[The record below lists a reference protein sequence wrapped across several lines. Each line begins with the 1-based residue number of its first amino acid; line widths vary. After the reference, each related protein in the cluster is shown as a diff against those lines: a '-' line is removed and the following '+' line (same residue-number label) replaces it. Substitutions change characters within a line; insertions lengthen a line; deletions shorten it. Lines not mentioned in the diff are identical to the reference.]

1 MSFRLDR
8 RATLAI
14 GAFVHMIVLSAQN
27 VAKSFGV
34 NEVLKDVSFTLQQG
48 DRMGLV
54 GVNGCG
60 KSTLMRIIAGLE
72 SPDSGEI
79 SMARG
84 TRVGYLAQQDMVTHG
99 ASVWAELEKV
109 YEPVFEMEK
118 KIRSLE
124 AEMEHAHEDAAR
136 FARLSSEYDRL
147 CRSFEEADGYAWKSL
162 VSGVLNGLGFK
173 PSQYE
178 QNVDSLSGGEK
189 TRLCLARLLLQ
200 KPDLLLL
207 DEPTNHLDMETL
219 QWLENYLSAYRGSVL
234 VISHDRY
241 FLDHVCTC
249 MVEILMG
256 ASEQYGGNYTRY
268 IAQREERFETRIR
281 AYELQQKEIE
291 RQQAII
297 ARYRMFNREKSIRAA
312 ESREKA
318 LERMEKLDKPVDE
331 RAIRFKFEARR
342 RTGEDVLMVRE
353 VSKSFGEKHLFSG
366 LTLHVRAG
374 DRVALIGPNG
384 VGKSTLIKLIV
395 GEETP
400 DTGDIRY
407 GANVDIGYYDQHQS
421 TLHPEK
427 TVLDEV
433 WDRFPRMEQSDVRG
447 ALGMFL
453 FTGDDVFQPIRTLS
467 GGEKGRVALTALM
480 LRKDNVL
487 LLDEPTNHLDMD
499 SREVLED
506 ALSGFGGTIIT
517 VSHDR
522 YFINRVANRIIEMR
536 PDGVTEYIG
545 NYDDYVER
553 KSRPV
558 EQEAVAG
565 KTRTELD
572 KEKRREKLNKQA
584 LRQLKVRAQEAE
596 RAVGLKE
603 EEIAQLEAQMADPEL
618 YANAQR
624 AAEINRAYQKAQ
636 AELPLLY
643 EQWEQAEAALGSED
657 E

>member
-1 MSFRLDR
+1 
-8 RATLAI
+8 
-14 GAFVHMIVLSAQN
+14 MIILSAQS

-34 NEVLKDVSFTLQQG
+34 NAVLKDVSLTLEQG
-48 DRMGLV
+48 ERMGLV

-60 KSTLMRIIAGLE
+60 KSTLMRIIAGLDT
-72 SPDSGEI
+72 PDGGEI
-79 SMARG
+79 ALARG
-84 TRVGYLAQQDMVTHG
+84 VRVGYLAQQDMATG
-99 ASVWAELEKV
+99 GSSVWAELEQV

-118 KIRSLE
+118 RLRALE
-124 AEMEHAHEDAAR
+124 LDMEQAHEDAAR
-136 FARLSSEYDRL
+136 FAQLSAEYDRL
-147 CRSFEEADGYAWKSL
+147 TLRFEESDGYAWKSM

-178 QNVDSLSGGEK
+178 QSVDSLSGGEK

-219 QWLENYLSAYRGSVL
+219 TWLETYLSAYRGSVL

-256 ASEQYGGNYTRY
+256 QSEQYRGNYTRY
-268 IAQREERFETRIR
+268 ITQRQERFETRLR

-297 ARYRMFNREKSIRAA
+297 ARYRMYNREKSIRAA

-318 LERMEKLDKPVDE
+318 LERMEKLDKPMDE
-331 RAIRFKFEARR
+331 RAIHFRFEARR
-342 RTGEDVLMVRE
+342 RTGEDVLTIRE
-353 VSKSFGEKHLFSG
+353 ASKSFGEKHLFG
-366 LTLHVRAG
+366 PLDLHVRAG
-374 DRVALIGPNG
+374 DRIALIGPNG
-384 VGKSTLIKLIV
+384 VGKSTLIKLI
-395 GEETP
+395 
-400 DTGDIRY
+400 TGDVPADSGTIRY

-421 TLHPEK
+421 SLHPDK

-433 WDRFPRMEQSDVRG
+433 WDRFPQMEQSDVRG

-453 FTGDDVFQPIRTLS
+453 FSGDDVFKPIKTLS

-480 LRKDNVL
+480 LRKDNLL

-522 YFINRVANRIIEMR
+522 YFINRVADRVIEMR
-536 PDGVTEYIG
+536 PDGVTEYMG
-545 NYDDYVER
+545 NYDDYLE
-553 KSRPV
+553 KKNRPA
-558 EQEAVAG
+558 EQEVSAG
-565 KTRTELD
+565 KTKTELE
-572 KEKRREKLNKQA
+572 KEKRREKQSRQA

-596 RAVGLKE
+596 KAVGAKE
-603 EEIAQLEAQMADPEL
+603 EEIAALETQMADPAL
-618 YANAQR
+618 YADAQR
-624 AAEINRAYQKAQ
+624 AAAVQRDYQRAKD
-636 AELPLLY
+636 ELSALY
-643 EQWEQAEAALGSED
+643 EAWEQAEALLSEQD
-657 E
+657 A

>member
-1 MSFRLDR
+1 
-8 RATLAI
+8 
-14 GAFVHMIVLSAQN
+14 MIVLSAQN
-27 VAKSFGV
+27 VAKAFGV
-34 NEVLKDVSFTLQQG
+34 NVVLKDVSLTLQQG

-60 KSTLMRIIAGLE
+60 KSTLMRILAGLE
-72 SPDSGEI
+72 SADSGDI
-79 SMARG
+79 SMVRG
-84 TRVGYLAQQDMVTHG
+84 TRIGYLAQQNMVTSG
-99 ASVWAELEKV
+99 LSVWDELQKV
-109 YEPVFEMEK
+109 YEPVFDMERRLRELEEEMS
-118 KIRSLE
+118 R
-124 AEMEHAHEDAAR
+124 AHEEPDR
-136 FARLSSEYDRL
+136 FARLSSDYDKLLR
-147 CRSFEEADGYAWKSL
+147 RFEESDGYSWKSM

-173 PSQYE
+173 PFQYD
-178 QNVDSLSGGEK
+178 QTVDSLSGGEQ

-219 QWLENYLSAYRGSVL
+219 SWLENYLAAYKGSVL

-256 ASEQYGGNYTRY
+256 SSEQYSGNYTRY
-268 IAQREERFETRIR
+268 IAQRQERFETRMR

-297 ARYRMFNREKSIRAA
+297 ARYRMYNREKSIRAA

-331 RAIRFKFEARR
+331 RAIRFRFEARR
-342 RTGEDVLMVRE
+342 RTGEDVLMIKD
-353 VSKSFGEKHLFSG
+353 VSKSFGEKHLFAH
-366 LTLHVRAG
+366 LDLHVRMG

-384 VGKSTLIKLIV
+384 VGKSTLIKLIT
-395 GEETP
+395 GDEP
-400 DTGDIRY
+400 ADTGTIRY
-407 GANVDIGYYDQHQS
+407 GSNVDIGYYDQHQS
-421 TLHPEK
+421 ALHPEK

-453 FTGDDVFQPIRTLS
+453 FTGDDVFQPIKTLS

-480 LRKDNVL
+480 LRKDNLL

-506 ALSGFGGTIIT
+506 ALSDFGGTIIT

-522 YFINRVANRIIEMR
+522 YFINRIANRIIEMR
-536 PDGVTEYIG
+536 PEGVVEYMG
-545 NYDDYVER
+545 NYDDYVE
-553 KSRPV
+553 KKNRPV
-558 EQEAVAG
+558 EQETVAG
-565 KTRTELD
+565 KTRTELE
-572 KEKRREKLNKQA
+572 KEKRREKQSKQA
-584 LRQLKVRAQEAE
+584 LRQLKARAQEFEKAIG
-596 RAVGLKE
+596 VKE
-603 EEIAQLEAQMADPEL
+603 EEIAQLEAQMSDPSL
-618 YANAQR
+618 YADAERAFAVQKSYQQAQR
-624 AAEINRAYQKAQ
+624 DLQ
-636 AELPLLY
+636 ALY
-643 EQWEQAEAALGSED
+643 EAWEEAEAALQEAEG
-657 E
+657 